1 MRRSSSLESGAI
13 CLCLLAL
20 STRLYLGCES
30 LGLNIVNRLILGD
43 AIEVLKTLPDNSVDA
58 LITDPPAGISFMGK
72 AFDHDRGGMIPWVNW
87 LSEIMSESLRVM
99 KPGAIGLV
107 WSIPRTCGWTQLA
120 LELAGFKIIDSIAI
134 LSGSGFPK
142 GADISKQID
151 KLNDCDREVIGRY
164 ESPDGKKRLAQPGNG
179 LPSESHRKLA
189 EWHTPITAP
198 NHPDAVKWDGWKS
211 AQLKPSHEDWFIVQK
226 PVEGTIARNILKWG
240 VGGVHI
246 EACRIGTTKRVPG
259 SLGKTP
265 NNVYG
270 EGMGSYS
277 QTGEESGHNPNIGRY
292 PANTILVCSPECEGE
307 THARSCPVSILGEQ
321 GGAKQASARPNIQG
335 KIYSTPAKIYSN
347 LGDRIR
353 QCGYTDTGTAAKFFK
368 QLPHDRETL
377 DTFHYFTK
385 ASQKDRSCDGAVE
398 NIHPTVKN
406 RSLMRYFCKLITPPG
421 GVVLD
426 PFGGSGSTAIGAI
439 EEGFNYLL
447 IEKEEEYHAIA
458 LARIAAIQK
467 PNSQLSLDIET
478 TRL

>member
-1 MRRSSSLESGAI
+1 M
-13 CLCLLAL
+13 
-20 STRLYLGCES
+20 
-30 LGLNIVNRLILGD
+30 NIQPTLPINQVLLGD
-43 AIEVLKTLPDNSVDA
+43 AIEVLKSLPDSSVDA

-120 LELAGFKIIDSIAI
+120 LELAGFKIIDSIVI

-151 KLNDCDREVIGRY
+151 KLHGLEREVVGFGDVGRASKSQPY
-164 ESPDGKKRLAQPGNG
+164 NQGLKSDELIDLRL
-179 LPSESHRKLA
+179 
-189 EWHTPITAP
+189 ITAP

-226 PVEGTIARNILKWG
+226 PVEGTIARNVLKWG
-240 VGGVHI
+240 TGGVNI
-246 EACRIGTTKRVPG
+246 EASRIEHNEPLKTTNRKAPKFSGRCMA
-259 SLGKTP
+259 TD
-265 NNVYG
+265 
-270 EGMGSYS
+270 SYS
-277 QTGEESGHNPNIGRY
+277 VSMKSGNVASASQSGRY

-321 GGAKQASARPNIQG
+321 GGERKSGGAPAIKIGSVLGNGQTHG
-335 KIYSTPAKIYSN
+335 KMISKIETKATN
-347 LGDRIR
+347 P
-353 QCGYTDTGTAAKFFK
+353 DTGTAARYFK
-368 QLPHDRETL
+368 QLPHDPETFE
-377 DTFHYFTK
+377 TFRYQTK
-385 ASQKDRSCDGAVE
+385 ASQRDRSCDGAVE
-398 NIHPTVKN
+398 NTHPTVKN

-458 LARIAAIQK
+458 ISRIAR
-467 PNSQLSLDIET
+467 SLEVAA
-478 TRL
+478 

>member
-1 MRRSSSLESGAI
+1 M
-13 CLCLLAL
+13 
-20 STRLYLGCES
+20 
-30 LGLNIVNRLILGD
+30 NIQPTLPINQILLGD
-43 AIEVLKTLPDNSVDA
+43 AIEVLKSLPDNSVDA

-87 LSEIMSESLRVM
+87 LSEIMAESLRVL

-120 LELAGFKIIDSIAI
+120 LELAGFRVIDSIAI

-142 GADISKQID
+142 SLDISKALD
-151 KLNDCDREVIGRY
+151 KLHNCDREVISAIAFPCGSNGRTR
-164 ESPDGKKRLAQPGNG
+164 SMDDHWQDNPVV
-179 LPSESHRKLA
+179 
-189 EWHTPITAP
+189 TAP

-240 VGGVHI
+240 TGGVNI
-246 EACRIGTTKRVPG
+246 EACRIESTESLVRPEIPRFDNNAYGKGLGAGTQ
-259 SLGKTP
+259 SQP
-265 NNVYG
+265 N
-270 EGMGSYS
+270 
-277 QTGEESGHNPNIGRY
+277 GRY
-292 PANTILVCSPECEGE
+292 PANTILVCSPECDRE

-321 GGAKQASARPNIQG
+321 SGHCHKAGNKKETVVG
-335 KIYSTPAKIYSN
+335 STSWFANSVSENPDY
-347 LGDRIR
+347 
-353 QCGYTDTGTAAKFFK
+353 YGTADTSTSVARFFK
-368 QLPHDRETL
+368 QLPHDPEIF

-398 NIHPTVKN
+398 NTHPTVKN

-458 LARIAAIQK
+458 ISRIAR
-467 PNSQLSLDIET
+467 SLEVAA
-478 TRL
+478 

>member
-1 MRRSSSLESGAI
+1 
-13 CLCLLAL
+13 
-20 STRLYLGCES
+20 
-30 LGLNIVNRLILGD
+30 
-43 AIEVLKTLPDNSVDA
+43 
-58 LITDPPAGISFMGK
+58 MGK
-72 AFDHDRGGMIPWVNW
+72 DFDHDRGGMIPWVNW

-134 LSGSGFPK
+134 LNGQSMPK
-142 GADISKQID
+142 GADISKHID
-151 KLNDCDREVIGRY
+151 KLHNRDREVVGRY
-164 ESPDGKKRLAQPGNG
+164 KRPDGSNPRNNCVAG
-179 LPSESHRKLA
+179 RKVLG
-189 EWHTPITAP
+189 TDKDYNDSYVTAP

-246 EACRIGTTKRVPG
+246 SECRIGTTKRVPG

-277 QTGEESGHNPNIGRY
+277 QTGEKSGHNPNIGRY

-307 THARSCPVSILGEQ
+307 THARSCPVSILDEQ
-321 GGAKQASARPNIQG
+321 GGERKSGKLKPYQENHVKASSYQLNRY
-335 KIYSTPAKIYSN
+335 KT
-347 LGDRIR
+347 
-353 QCGYTDTGTAAKFFK
+353 YTKESDTGTASRYFK
-368 QLPHDRETL
+368 QLPHDPETFE
-377 DTFHYFTK
+377 TFRYHTK
-385 ASQKDRSCDGAVE
+385 ASQRDRSCDGAVE

-458 LARIAAIQK
+458 LARIAAVQK
-467 PNSQLSLDIET
+467 PSNQLSLNVD
-478 TRL
+478 L

>member
-1 MRRSSSLESGAI
+1 
-13 CLCLLAL
+13 
-20 STRLYLGCES
+20 
-30 LGLNIVNRLILGD
+30 
-43 AIEVLKTLPDNSVDA
+43 VDA

-120 LELAGFKIIDSIAI
+120 LELAGFRVIDSIAI
-134 LSGSGFPK
+134 LNGSGFPK

-151 KLNDCDREVIGRY
+151 KLHDCDREVVGVNLNSKGRTTRRY
-164 ESPDGKKRLAQPGNG
+164 GGIKDNVKDQGN
-179 LPSESHRKLA
+179 PH
-189 EWHTPITAP
+189 ITAP

-240 VGGVHI
+240 VGGVNI
-246 EACRIGTTKRVPG
+246 EACRIGTTKQVPS

-307 THARSCPVSILGEQ
+307 THSRSCPVSILGEQ
-321 GGAKQASARPNIQG
+321 GGERKSGGIKPGVYKFAGRSGGIKGAPVERTQEAEIIAS
-335 KIYSTPAKIYSN
+335 
-347 LGDRIR
+347 
-353 QCGYTDTGTAAKFFK
+353 TGTAARYFK
-368 QLPHDRETL
+368 QLPHDPETFE
-377 DTFHYFTK
+377 TFRYQTK
-385 ASQKDRSCDGAVE
+385 ASQRDRSCDGAVE
-398 NIHPTVKN
+398 NTHPTVKN
-406 RSLMRYFCKLITPPG
+406 RSLMRYFCKLITPPNG
-421 GVVLD
+421 IVLD

-458 LARIAAIQK
+458 ISRIAR
-467 PNSQLSLDIET
+467 SLEVAA
-478 TRL
+478 

>member
-1 MRRSSSLESGAI
+1 MNIQPTLP
-13 CLCLLAL
+13 
-20 STRLYLGCES
+20 
-30 LGLNIVNRLILGD
+30 LNQVLLGD
-43 AIEVLKTLPDNSVDA
+43 AIEVLKSLPDNSVDA

-120 LELAGFKIIDSIAI
+120 LELAGFRVIDSIAI
-134 LSGSGFPK
+134 LNGSGFPK

-151 KLNDCDREVIGRY
+151 KLHDCDREIVGANPNTKGRTTRQ
-164 ESPDGKKRLAQPGNG
+164 SAGIKNSISGCSDRGN
-179 LPSESHRKLA
+179 PH
-189 EWHTPITAP
+189 ITAP

-246 EACRIGTTKRVPG
+246 EACRIEHNEPLKTTNRKAPKFSGRCMA
-259 SLGKTP
+259 TD
-265 NNVYG
+265 
-270 EGMGSYS
+270 SYS
-277 QTGEESGHNPNIGRY
+277 VSMKSGNVASASQSGRY

-321 GGAKQASARPNIQG
+321 GGERPTGSVNGIKKERSSFSCNGFAEKSRDTGYFAEAS
-335 KIYSTPAKIYSN
+335 
-347 LGDRIR
+347 
-353 QCGYTDTGTAAKFFK
+353 TGTAARYFK
-368 QLPHDRETL
+368 QLPHDPE
-377 DTFHYFTK
+377 TFHYFTK

-398 NIHPTVKN
+398 NTHPTVKN

-447 IEKEEEYHAIA
+447 IEKEAEYHAIA
-458 LARIAAIQK
+458 ISRIAR
-467 PNSQLSLDIET
+467 SLEVAA
-478 TRL
+478 

>member
-1 MRRSSSLESGAI
+1 MSLP
-13 CLCLLAL
+13 
-20 STRLYLGCES
+20 
-30 LGLNIVNRLILGD
+30 LNQIILGD

-58 LITDPPAGISFMGK
+58 LITDPPAGINFMGK
-72 AFDHDRGGMIPWVNW
+72 TFDHNRGGMIPWVNW

-134 LSGSGFPK
+134 LNGSGFPK

-151 KLNDCDREVIGRY
+151 KLNDCDREVIGTPAR
-164 ESPDGKKRLAQPGNG
+164 PDG
-179 LPSESHRKLA
+179 SHRNPLNGGNPGTVLDTIG
-189 EWHTPITAP
+189 ELNTNGSMGVITAP

-226 PVEGTIARNILKWG
+226 PVEGTIARNIIKWG
-240 VGGVHI
+240 VGGVNI
-246 EACRIGTTKRVPG
+246 SACKIGDETRTYAVTGTPG
-259 SLGKTP
+259 G
-265 NNVYG
+265 N
-270 EGMGSYS
+270 S
-277 QTGEESGHNPNIGRY
+277 QRLIGGDGRNAENGRLYAQKSKDKPPVTVSGRY

-321 GGAKQASARPNIQG
+321 GGKRKNGGQNITSNSKFTSMFGCGASKG
-335 KIYSTPAKIYSN
+335 KGATQFA
-347 LGDRIR
+347 G
-353 QCGYTDTGTAAKFFK
+353 DTGTAARYFK
-368 QLPHDRETL
+368 QLPHDPETF

-398 NIHPTVKN
+398 NTHPTVKN

-458 LARIAAIQK
+458 ISRIATSGGT
-467 PNSQLSLDIET
+467 SQIELSI
-478 TRL
+478 RLSGSGSHTPTLNP